1 MGDMKALRSIKIF
14 LFAILLLCGCG
25 AGASSSPTASPK
37 ATAVVRGVPD
47 EKALKSS
54 SVSLVLNG
62 ETENYSLWALGIR
75 LAQDGSLTAD
85 EEAVASFVA
94 SYCAAHEALPAVA
107 NALDRTV
114 LSRFT
119 NKRRVGGE
127 ARVRPAA
134 LTEKIEALTEP
145 EAVLYILVDTAP
157 KTRAE
162 AVDAAASEVLLASY
176 TTSFE
181 GSSLG
186 KSNRVH
192 NICLA
197 AERIN
202 GVVVAPNE
210 VFSMNDTI
218 GDRNRANGWK
228 KAAAISGGN
237 YTQEYGGGV
246 CQVSSTLF
254 NAVLMA
260 DLTVVE
266 RYHHS
271 WPMPYVPIGRDATI
285 STGKKDFRFK
295 NSSGAAVTIVATVD
309 EENSSLTVA
318 LYGIKSGAYDHIE
331 LESEKTG
338 YLPAAEDK
346 LLLDE
351 SLPQGTREVERKA
364 HRGKTSVT
372 YKLYYAADGTLQKR
386 VLAFRDSYPSIGA
399 IIYVSVD
406 LYD

>member
-25 AGASSSPTASPK
+25 AGASSSPAASPK

-47 EKALKSS
+47 EKALKNS
-54 SVSLVLNG
+54 SVSLVLDG

-94 SYCAAHEALPAVA
+94 SYCAAHEALPVDT
-107 NALDRTV
+107 ALVCEAGEGGSIQSISD
-114 LSRFT
+114 
-119 NKRRVGGE
+119 GGE

-134 LTEKIEALTEP
+134 LMEKIEALTEP
-145 EAVLYILVDTAP
+145 ETVLYILVDTAP

-162 AVDAAASEVLLASY
+162 AVDAAAGEVLLASY
-176 TTSFE
+176 ATSFE

-192 NICLA
+192 NIRLA

-260 DLTVVE
+260 DLTIVE

-318 LYGIKSGAYDHIE
+318 LYGVKSGAYDHIE

-364 HRGKTSVT
+364 HRGKTSAT

-406 LYD
+406 LYN